1 MTAADLG
8 IAAVDASPETN
19 HWIRAAVILVFT
31 FAFASLVDRGL
42 QGRGKALAENVFR
55 GELTREASTRL
66 RFVRR
71 LVYAGIVFLGVAFA
85 LSEFQGIHRLA
96 NSLLASGAIAAAIVG
111 FAARQTLANLV
122 AGVML
127 AITQPIRVGDWIALD
142 DYAGVVEDIRLNHT
156 VLSTPGG
163 QRIVIPNERLA
174 GGVLRNDTLEAVGS
188 SPEVS
193 LWLAPDGDVD
203 RALAALAEETGHDA
217 SVAEVTPDGVR
228 LTVSGDPVAP
238 ERRGSEEA
246 ALRAQCLRRLRVD
259 GLLPGGTGERV

>member
-1 MTAADLG
+1 
-8 IAAVDASPETN
+8 V
-19 HWIRAAVILVFT
+19 
-31 FAFASLVDRGL
+31 FAFALASLVDRGL
-42 QGRGKALAENVFR
+42 RGRGQVLAENVFR

-71 LVYAGIVFLGVAFA
+71 LIYAGIVFLGVAFA

-96 NSLLASGAIAAAIVG
+96 NSLLAYGAIAAAILG

-127 AITQPIRVGDWIALD
+127 AVTQPIRVGDWIALD
-142 DYAGVVEDIRLNHT
+142 EYAGVVEDIRLNHT

-193 LWLAPDGDVD
+193 LWLAPDGDAD
-203 RALAALAEETGHDA
+203 RAMTSLAEETGHPV

-228 LTVSGDPVAP
+228 LVVSGDPVPP
-238 ERRGSEEA
+238 EQRGSEEA
-246 ALRAQCLRRLRVD
+246 VLRARCLRRLRVD

>member
-1 MTAADLG
+1 
-8 IAAVDASPETN
+8 V
-19 HWIRAAVILVFT
+19 V
-31 FAFASLVDRGL
+31 AFGLASLVDRGL
-42 QGRGKALAENVFR
+42 RGRGRALAENVFR
-55 GELTREASTRL
+55 GELTREANTRL

-85 LSEFQGIHRLA
+85 LSEFSGIHRLA
-96 NSLLASGAIAAAIVG
+96 NSLLASGAIAAAILG

-127 AITQPIRVGDWIALD
+127 AITQPIRVGDWVTIED
-142 DYAGVVEDIRLNHT
+142 NSGVVEDMRLNHT
-156 VLSTPGG
+156 VLSTPAG

-193 LWLAPDGDVD
+193 LWLAPDGDAD
-203 RALAALAEETGHDA
+203 RAVAALQDETGHA
-217 SVAEVTPDGVR
+217 VSVAEVTPDGVR
-228 LTVSGDPVAP
+228 LAVAAEPVPPDRKGA
-238 ERRGSEEA
+238 EEA